1 MNTPRLMIAGTH
13 SGSGKT
19 TLATAVMAALTRRG
33 MAVQPYKVGPDYIDP
48 GYHTVATGRVARNL
62 DAWFLGDDGVR
73 EVFIRA
79 AAGAELCLIE
89 GVMGLFDGRGS
100 GDEGSSAHVARVLDC
115 PVVLVVDARSMARS
129 AAALVLGFQNMDR
142 RVKLVGIILNRVGS
156 DRHFQ
161 LLKTA
166 IEEVCNIPVL
176 GGVTYKA
183 GVGIPER
190 HLGLLPA
197 TEKEKLPGHLDALAG
212 EVGGKL
218 NLDLLGQLARQ
229 APRCPVPS
237 HRIFPKQTAMP
248 VVQIG
253 VIQDQAFTFYYQD
266 SLDLLQALG
275 AELVPCSA
283 LHDDCLPTGL
293 HGLYIGGGFPEM
305 FLPALS
311 SNQRFI
317 DSVRLLSAK
326 GAPILAECGGLIYL
340 SRSADDLEGR
350 VYPMVGLVPGR
361 CRMEKRRVA
370 LGYVEARALVD
381 NILVPRGTVLRGH
394 EFHYSNLELEA
405 DRQRAYVL
413 HKVGSPER
421 VDGFTRDNLLASY
434 LHLHLAG
441 CPGAARG
448 LIDSCL
454 RYKVQQ
460 EQADR

>member
-1 MNTPRLMIAGTH
+1 MHIPRLMIAGTH

-19 TLATAVMAALTRRG
+19 TLATALMAALTRRG
-33 MAVQPYKVGPDYIDP
+33 VAVQPYKVGPDYIDP

-73 EVFIRA
+73 EVFLRS

-100 GDEGSSAHVARVLDC
+100 GDEGSSAHVARVLGC

-142 RVKLVGIILNRVGS
+142 RVRLAGIILNRVGS
-156 DRHFQ
+156 ERHYQ
-161 LLKTA
+161 LLKKA
-166 IEEVCNIPVL
+166 IEEVCSIPVL
-176 GGVTYKA
+176 GGVTFKS

-197 TEKEKLPGHLDALAG
+197 TEKEELSGHLDALAG
-212 EVGGKL
+212 EVGGQL
-218 NLDLLGQLARQ
+218 NLELLCQLARQ
-229 APRCPVPS
+229 APRCPVPG
-237 HRIFPKQTAMP
+237 HRIFPIQTVP
-248 VVQIG
+248 PLVKIG
-253 VIQDQAFTFYYQD
+253 VVRDQAFSFYYQD
-266 SLDLLQALG
+266 GLDLLQAMG

-283 LHDDCLPTGL
+283 LQDDCLPTGL

-311 SNQRFI
+311 SNQTFI
-317 DSVRLLSAK
+317 DSVRLLSAR
-326 GAPILAECGGLIYL
+326 GAPIFAECGGLIYL
-340 SRSADDLEGR
+340 SRSAGDLEGR
-350 VYPMVGLVPGR
+350 DYPLVGLVPGR

-381 NILVPRGTVLRGH
+381 NILISQGTVLRGH
-394 EFHYSNLELEA
+394 EFHYSSLEL
-405 DRQRAYVL
+405 DTGLQRAYVL
-413 HKVGSPER
+413 HKVSSPDR
-421 VDGFTRDNLLASY
+421 VDGVVRDNLLATY

-441 CPGAARG
+441 SPGAAKG

-454 RYKVQQ
+454 GYKEQQ
-460 EQADR
+460 EQAGC